1 MPQTDQDRV
10 IALAGL
16 FQASHLVC
24 TLAHTGQY
32 DHDDF
37 MTCVSSL
44 FKIDADDSAEVFG
57 GLTKLRTGLQ
67 LINEQLR
74 QPRDMELTRYTIALL
89 TLERKLQRHSAML
102 TKIGADIR
110 DTQQKLEYFSVDHD
124 NIIARL
130 AEIYATTLSTL
141 QPRIMVTGEQRY
153 LAPPENTNRVRT
165 LLLAGIRS
173 AILWRQSGGSRWSLL
188 FRRRPLLL
196 ETRRLLADCPVGT

>member
-16 FQASHLVC
+16 FQSTHLVC
-24 TLAHTGQY
+24 SLAHTGQY

-37 MTCVSSL
+37 MTSLSSL
-44 FKIDADDSAEVFG
+44 FKIDPDNSAEVFG
-57 GLTKLRTGLQ
+57 GLVNLRTGLR
-67 LINEQLR
+67 LLYEQLH

-89 TLERKLQRHSAML
+89 TLERKLHRNSTML
-102 TKIGADIR
+102 TSIGDGIR
-110 DTQQKLEYFSVDHD
+110 QTRQKLEYFPADHD

-153 LAPPENTNRVRT
+153 LTPAENANRVRT

-188 FRRRPLLL
+188 FRRKSLLI
-196 ETRRLLADCPVGT
+196 EAQRLLADIPSGD